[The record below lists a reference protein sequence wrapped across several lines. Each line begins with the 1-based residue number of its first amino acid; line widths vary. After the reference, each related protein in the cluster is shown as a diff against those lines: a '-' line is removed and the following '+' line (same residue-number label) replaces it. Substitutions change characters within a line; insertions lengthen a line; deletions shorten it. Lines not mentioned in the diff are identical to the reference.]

1 MKHLVVVIAIFLF
14 GSTHA
19 QRMKLG
25 FRSGFSFSNFYSHN
39 YSGNQITTNN
49 IQTGNAGSIQPGTLM
64 LLKPYYET
72 HFLKDMR
79 VGFFSGFTMEW
90 ELKKKLGVEIG
101 LNYCQKGI
109 NLDYSLNASSV
120 NADNSIT
127 KLSYQFN
134 RDLRLDYLTIPV
146 VFKYK
151 IGKKE
156 RLYILAGVYNAVALS
171 FKIKNSTMTT
181 NEEVLAPS
189 GQQQTQAVS
198 ASSLTKAYAGIF
210 DSGLVGG
217 FGIAWPLGDNFFI
230 GIDIRTAVGL
240 TSVPRKYE
248 ETGFQSFSDRT
259 KNISIETGLKVTY
272 SVK

>member
-1 MKHLVVVIAIFLF
+1 MKHLVVVITIFLF
-14 GSTHA
+14 GNVHA

-49 IQTGNAGSIQPGTLM
+49 IQTANSGSIQPGTLM
-64 LLKPYYET
+64 LLKPYYKT
-72 HFLKDMR
+72 NFFKDMR
-79 VGFFSGFTMEW
+79 VGFFSGFTIEW
-90 ELKKKLGVEIG
+90 ELKKKSGVEIG

-109 NLDYSLNASSV
+109 NLNYSFNASNV

-156 RLYILAGVYNAVALS
+156 RLYVLTGIYNAVALN
-171 FKIKNSTMTT
+171 FKIKHSTMTT

-189 GQQQTQAVS
+189 GQQQTQTVS
-198 ASSLTKAYAGIF
+198 ASALTKAYAGIF

-230 GIDIRTAVGL
+230 GIDLRTVVGL

-248 ETGFQSFSDRT
+248 ATGFQNFSDHT
-259 KNISIETGLKVTY
+259 KNINIEAGLKVTY
-272 SVK
+272 SMK